1 MSDVKLKLYIDEG
14 IALLSEN
21 TSSGESAEAQE
32 NPETQDD
39 AETQSDVETQ
49 TNTGIQSDAGEAS
62 SSMPFD
68 TGSLLWFACG
78 LAVPIV
84 ILCIWTVIKKIIRKP
99 RDKETSPAPQSELH
113 IEKLHEL
120 GARKNQQD
128 CFAVSPLELAKE
140 QGLLMIVADGM
151 GGLSDGDKISQAAVS
166 AALNAFF
173 SVEGDPRQILLSLLA
188 HANRAVSRLSGS
200 DHVPSGGTTFLM
212 GLFKDNMF
220 HYLSVGDS
228 RISLYRNGQLYQLN
242 REHIYCNELALSA
255 VNGEIGIGDVYSHRK
270 SGGLTSFLGMG
281 ALKHIDLPAQP
292 LATLPGDK
300 IILMSDGVYNA
311 LTAEEFTAALDAGT
325 GKAADALN
333 QAIQAKGYARQDNY
347 TAIILSC

>member
-1 MSDVKLKLYIDEG
+1 MSDIKLTLYIDENG
-14 IALLSEN
+14 ALLSEN
-21 TSSGESAEAQE
+21 TSSGEPDQTQE
-32 NPETQDD
+32 NMETQDD
-39 AETQSDVETQ
+39 VET
-49 TNTGIQSDAGEAS
+49 S
-62 SSMPFD
+62 
-68 TGSLLWFACG
+68 GSLLWFACG
-78 LAVPIV
+78 LAIPIA
-84 ILCIWTVIKKIIRKP
+84 ILCVWTIIKMIIRKA
-99 RDKETSPAPQSELH
+99 RNKEVSPASQSELH

-173 SVEGDPRQILLSLLA
+173 SVEGTPQQILLSLLA

-200 DHVPSGGTTFLM
+200 DGMPSGGTTILM

-228 RISLYRNGQLYQLN
+228 RICLYRQGQLYQLN
-242 REHIYCNELALSA
+242 REHIYCNDLAISA

-281 ALKHIDLPAQP
+281 ALKHIDLPAKP

-311 LTAEEFTAALDAGT
+311 LTEEEFTAALNTGT
-325 GKAADALN
+325 GEVANALN
-333 QAIQAKGYARQDNY
+333 LAIQAKGYAKQDNY
-347 TAIILSC
+347 TAVILSC

>member
-1 MSDVKLKLYIDEG
+1 
-14 IALLSEN
+14 
-21 TSSGESAEAQE
+21 
-32 NPETQDD
+32 
-39 AETQSDVETQ
+39 
-49 TNTGIQSDAGEAS
+49 
-62 SSMPFD
+62 
-68 TGSLLWFACG
+68 
-78 LAVPIV
+78 
-84 ILCIWTVIKKIIRKP
+84 
-99 RDKETSPAPQSELH
+99 
-113 IEKLHEL
+113 
-120 GARKNQQD
+120 
-128 CFAVSPLELAKE
+128 
-140 QGLLMIVADGM
+140 MIVADGM

-188 HANRAVSRLSGS
+188 HAHRTVTRLSGS
-200 DHVPSGGTTFLM
+200 DGMPSGGTTILM

-228 RISLYRNGQLYQLN
+228 RICLYRHGQLYQLN
-242 REHIYCNELALSA
+242 REHIYCNDLAVSA

-311 LTAEEFTAALDAGT
+311 LTTEEFTAALDAGT
-325 GKAADALN
+325 GKVADALN

-347 TAIILSC
+347 TAVILSC